1 MYGSR
6 ERTNDKEMDKEPF
19 SIVWLI
25 KNVQFFSVFCFVTR
39 YARVNFGAMEEE
51 DDYGYNDLFDEC
63 VFDVFATLAFYRCSL
78 FIGVRL
84 FSLSSLLLWG

>member
-1 MYGSR
+1 
-6 ERTNDKEMDKEPF
+6 
-19 SIVWLI
+19 
-25 KNVQFFSVFCFVTR
+25 
-39 YARVNFGAMEEE
+39 VNFGAMEEE